1 VHVIN
6 ILNNCNCAWLL
17 AYYYIH
23 IFFAMPCDQG
33 LSEED
38 NEGGGGGGAVSH
50 LPTLNISIA
59 N

>member
-1 VHVIN
+1 MQVIN

-23 IFFAMPCDQG
+23 ILFAMPCDQG

-38 NEGGGGGGAVSH
+38 KEGGGGAVSH